1 MGGCL
6 LGALAALLAFAIPA
20 SIARTSLVGA
30 YVVIALLTVVAV
42 TAVLARMRWQQRT
55 GPARPTRTALTR
67 IAIAA
72 VVYAGVVT
80 AIHFAG

>member
-6 LGALAALLAFAIPA
+6 FGALAALLALAIPA

-30 YVVIALLTVVAV
+30 YVVIGLLTAVAV
-42 TAVLARMRWQQRT
+42 IAILGRMRWQQRS
-55 GPARPTRTALTR
+55 GPVKPTRTALTR